1 MFSRKTSSRHTA
13 GHSNTSQVAS
23 YHGNTSPDTTSN
35 NSLYIT
41 LQYLRTVNGQNKYV
55 RAPGDRFCPDI
66 NPSLPFFS
74 KHWALY
80 VTEKKAP
87 AGYLVHATDTGR
99 QALDLYKE
107 VRSVNNPLRSKS
119 MVVVLKIGSSVS
131 LRALDTYASSVHL
144 MDPRYLPRG
153 EVQWTCRV
161 WVKEV
166 LYLLHDARLV
176 SLPCGLSSLEEF
188 CLAHADRHLPN
199 LGKMPARIFERGD
212 WADEKKLDSANDKY
226 AASGRT
232 GRYYGPSPMVID
244 STHDRYYGSSPMQ
257 VDTTG
262 RERYYGPSPMDTET
276 HRR

>member
-1 MFSRKTSSRHTA
+1 MFSRKTNSRHAA

-23 YHGNTSPDTTSN
+23 SHGNTFPDTTSH

-41 LQYLRTVNGQNKYV
+41 LQYLRTVNEQNKY
-55 RAPGDRFCPDI
+55 
-66 NPSLPFFS
+66 
-74 KHWALY
+74 HWALY

-99 QALDLYKE
+99 RALDLYKE

-131 LRALDTYASSVHL
+131 LRALDAYASSVHL

-166 LYLLHDARLV
+166 LYLLHKAQLI
-176 SLPCGLSSLEEF
+176 SLPCSLSSLEEF

-199 LGKMPARIFERGD
+199 LGKAPARIFEQGE
-212 WADEKKLDSANDKY
+212 WADKKELDSANDKY

-232 GRYYGPSPMVID
+232 GRYYGPSPMAID
-244 STHDRYYGSSPMQ
+244 STGERYYGSSPMQ

-262 RERYYGPSPMDTET
+262 RGRYYGPSPMVTET